1 MMSKWNMKQFNSDE
15 CKWGRAIGPVFLLC
29 ARHGDYL
36 VVSDVKM
43 KGEKV
48 LIFTEFRKV
57 QSILKHE
64 LSKEYGISIPVI
76 DGNTKNRPKV
86 IRAFNE
92 TPGFGIMIL
101 SPKAA
106 GVGLT
111 ITSANHV
118 IHNTRWWNP
127 AVKNQATDRTY
138 RIGQNKD
145 VYVYHIITTDQ
156 TTFPNGT
163 VEENMH

>member
-1 MMSKWNMKQFNSDE
+1 MGFQFQ
-15 CKWGRAIGPVFLLC
+15 LLTGIQKI
-29 ARHGDYL
+29 A
-36 VVSDVKM
+36 
-43 KGEKV
+43 
-48 LIFTEFRKV
+48 
-57 QSILKHE
+57 LK
-64 LSKEYGISIPVI
+64 LS
-76 DGNTKNRPKV
+76 
-86 IRAFNE
+86 AHLFNE
-92 TPGFGIMIL
+92 TPGFGITIL